1 MTETALKSI
10 LLNHFRSYKK
20 QHFTFSPRG
29 NIFTGANGSGKTNI
43 LEAISLFSP
52 GRGLRRSKNYE
63 ISRNPEN
70 IGWKV
75 KGVFERFKQRFEI
88 DIGCKERGEKTIFL
102 DGKKIKQLQMNEI
115 FKILW
120 VTPQMDRLWSSGA
133 SERRNFIDRISYG
146 FFSNHA
152 KALSS
157 YEKLIRE
164 RGELLRNGTLKSS
177 WMDALEMQMVIF
189 GIEIFRNRSETI
201 KILNA
206 SKSTQKSFPAPRL
219 EILGEEFYEKDSF
232 LRKLRDSR
240 RFDSFSGR
248 ASVGPNK
255 SDLNLVYVDKK
266 IDAKHC
272 STGEQKA
279 LLVSII
285 LAISSEIT
293 KQSGV
298 PPILLLDE
306 IGAHLDSERRN
317 ELMLQLFELKVQ
329 FFITATEKG
338 YFREDYEEINQIATF
353 CKDGN
358 SYIN

>member
-1 MTETALKSI
+1 MTETALKSL

-20 QHFTFSPRG
+20 QHFTFSPG
-29 NIFTGANGSGKTNI
+29 GTIFTGSNGSGKTNI

-63 ISRNPEN
+63 ISRKPEKY
-70 IGWKV
+70 GWKI
-75 KGVFERFKQRFEI
+75 KGIFERVKQMFEI
-88 DIGCKERGEKTIFL
+88 EIVFNERGEKIIFL
-102 DGKKIKQLQMNEI
+102 DGKKIKQSQMNEL

-133 SERRNFIDRISYG
+133 SDRRNFIDRISYG

-157 YEKLIRE
+157 YEKLLRE
-164 RGELLRNGTLKSS
+164 RGELLRNGTLEST
-177 WMDALEMQMVIF
+177 WMDTLEMQMVIF

-206 SKSTQKSFPAPRL
+206 CKSNQKSFPSPRL
-219 EILGEEFYEKDSF
+219 EIIGEEFCEKDSY
-232 LRKLRDSR
+232 LKKLRDSR

-248 ASVGPNK
+248 ASIGPNK
-255 SDLNLVYVDKK
+255 SDLNLVYVDKG

-279 LLVSII
+279 LLVSVI

-293 KQSGV
+293 KKSGV

-329 FFITATEKG
+329 FFITATEPG
-338 YFREDYEEINQIATF
+338 YFREDYEDINQITTF
-353 CKDGN
+353 GQDGN